1 MMGGKLKFINDKRWV
16 GVLVSVLLTAVFVA
30 ISLGVNRFIHSTPWF
45 LFSSFLRLLFGSVI
59 LLIIKKI
66 YHISISE
73 IFSFKNAKD
82 ASVAAIGFIV
92 YFLYY
97 VVLVCIGV
105 KGIGGLTVG
114 LLISKVILQ
123 QLTTGFYEELNY
135 RFLIC
140 RGCFYSKRGLGTK
153 LIYALCSAAIF
164 GGLHVITG
172 WDTYTFLQ
180 TGAIG
185 FAFAVIYLQSENIVL
200 PMALHFVYD
209 VIANMTGF
217 VEWNHSVL
225 FTNMNSVFEVMI
237 AIMFILAA
245 VMLMRNRNNL

>member
-1 MMGGKLKFINDKRWV
+1 M
-16 GVLVSVLLTAVFVA
+16 
-30 ISLGVNRFIHSTPWF
+30 
-45 LFSSFLRLLFGSVI
+45 
-59 LLIIKKI
+59 
-66 YHISISE
+66 
-73 IFSFKNAKD
+73 
-82 ASVAAIGFIV
+82 
-92 YFLYY
+92 
-97 VVLVCIGV
+97 
-105 KGIGGLTVG
+105 
-114 LLISKVILQ
+114 
-123 QLTTGFYEELNY
+123 
-135 RFLIC
+135 
-140 RGCFYSKRGLGTK
+140 
-153 LIYALCSAAIF
+153 
-164 GGLHVITG
+164 ITG

-237 AIMFILAA
+237 AIMFILSA